1 MKDRST
7 FGAVTVA
14 NGEEET
20 VNTAPWRRGSLL
32 RRPRWA
38 RGAALLAK
46 RGLRMLLAPR
56 RHKEQRPFSRARR
69 RGASVVALRLAA
81 CVVVATALWSA
92 APAVADDPSP
102 VPGVTTTTD
111 APPPDPYSPAARTA
125 KPKPVARSATPA
137 VRSAPITHYVPPAA
151 VAPAQVARV
160 PRHRTKH
167 QTKAVPTKRTRA
179 ARSRSVSP
187 PFSVNLAP
195 LQAVVAAVERQ
206 VVPAS
211 NGRDRYLWLAGS
223 SFAVLA
229 LAGLSLLMLT
239 LRIAR
244 DISGVV
250 G

>member
-1 MKDRST
+1 VR
-7 FGAVTVA
+7 VTIA

-20 VNTAPWRRGSLL
+20 VTTAPRRRRSLL

-46 RGLRMLLAPR
+46 RGLWVLLTLR

-92 APAVADDPSP
+92 APAVADGVPP

-111 APPPDPYSPAARTA
+111 APPPDPYSPPARKT
-125 KPKPVARSATPA
+125 KPKPAARSVTPA
-137 VRSAPITHYVPPAA
+137 VRSAPTTRYVPPAA
-151 VAPAQVARV
+151 VAPAQVAP
-160 PRHRTKH
+160 PRHPAKH
-167 QTKAVPTKRTRA
+167 QTKAVQKKRARVA
-179 ARSRSVSP
+179 ASRTVSP
-187 PFSVNLAP
+187 PFPVNLAP

-206 VVPAS
+206 VVPGS

-239 LRIAR
+239 MRIAR
-244 DISGVV
+244 PVRET
-250 G
+250 

>member
-1 MKDRST
+1 MR
-7 FGAVTVA
+7 VTIA

-20 VNTAPWRRGSLL
+20 VNTAPRRRRSLL

-38 RGAALLAK
+38 RGAALIET

-92 APAVADDPSP
+92 APAVADGVPP

-111 APPPDPYSPAARTA
+111 APPPDPYSPPPRTT
-125 KPKPVARSATPA
+125 KPKPVARSVTPA
-137 VRSAPITHYVPPAA
+137 VRSAPTTHYVPPAA
-151 VAPAQVARV
+151 VAPAQVAP
-160 PRHRTKH
+160 PRHATKH
-167 QTKAVPTKRTRA
+167 QTKAVQKKRTHA
-179 ARSRSVSP
+179 AGTRTVSP
-187 PFSVNLAP
+187 PFKMNLAP
-195 LQAVVAAVERQ
+195 LQAIVAGAQRPL
-206 VVPAS
+206 VPVS
-211 NGRDRYLWLAGS
+211 NGHDRYLWLAGS

-239 LRIAR
+239 MRTAR
-244 DISGVV
+244 ARTGVV

>member
-1 MKDRST
+1 VR
-7 FGAVTVA
+7 VTIA

-20 VNTAPWRRGSLL
+20 VNTAPWRRRSLL

-38 RGAALLAK
+38 RGAALIAK
-46 RGLRMLLAPR
+46 RGLRMLLTLR
-56 RHKEQRPFSRARR
+56 RHKEQRPFLRARR

-81 CVVVATALWSA
+81 CVVAATALWSA
-92 APAVADDPSP
+92 APAVADDGPP

-111 APPPDPYSPAARTA
+111 APPPDPYSPPARTT
-125 KPKPVARSATPA
+125 KPKPAARSVTPA
-137 VRSAPITHYVPPAA
+137 VRASPTTHYVPPAA
-151 VAPAQVARV
+151 VAPAQVSRA

-167 QTKAVPTKRTRA
+167 QTKAVPRKRTRP

-187 PFSVNLAP
+187 PFTVNLAP

-206 VVPAS
+206 VVPGS

-239 LRIAR
+239 MRIAR
-244 DISGVV
+244 PVRET
-250 G
+250 

>member
-1 MKDRST
+1 MR
-7 FGAVTVA
+7 VTIA

-20 VNTAPWRRGSLL
+20 VNTAPWRRRSLL

-46 RGLRMLLAPR
+46 RGLWVLLTLR

-92 APAVADDPSP
+92 APAVADGVPP

-111 APPPDPYSPAARTA
+111 APPPDPYSPTARTT
-125 KPKPVARSATPA
+125 KPKPAARSVTPA
-137 VRSAPITHYVPPAA
+137 VRSAPITHYVPPATG
-151 VAPAQVARV
+151 APAQVAP
-160 PRHRTKH
+160 PRHPTKH
-167 QTKAVPTKRTRA
+167 QTKAVQKKRTHA
-179 ARSRSVSP
+179 AASRTVSP
-187 PFSVNLAP
+187 PFTVNLAP

-206 VVPAS
+206 VVPGS

-229 LAGLSLLMLT
+229 LAGLSRLMLT
-239 LRIAR
+239 MRIAR
-244 DISGVV
+244 PVRET
-250 G
+250 

>member
-1 MKDRST
+1 MR
-7 FGAVTVA
+7 VTIA

-20 VNTAPWRRGSLL
+20 VNTAPWRRRSLL

-46 RGLRMLLAPR
+46 RGLRMLLTPR

-81 CVVVATALWSA
+81 CVVAATALWSA
-92 APAVADDPSP
+92 APAVADDVPP

-111 APPPDPYSPAARTA
+111 APPPDPYSPPAQTT
-125 KPKPVARSATPA
+125 KPKPVARSVTPA
-137 VRSAPITHYVPPAA
+137 VRSAPTTHYVPSAV
-151 VAPAQVARV
+151 VAPARVAA
-160 PRHRTKH
+160 PPHPTKH
-167 QTKAVPTKRTRA
+167 QTKATQRKRKRA
-179 ARSRSVSP
+179 AGSRTVSP
-187 PFSVNLAP
+187 PFRVNLAP
-195 LQAVVAAVERQ
+195 FEAIVAAAVQRPL
-206 VVPAS
+206 VAVS

-239 LRIAR
+239 MRIAR
-244 DISGVV
+244 PVRET
-250 G
+250 

>member
-1 MKDRST
+1 VR
-7 FGAVTVA
+7 VTIA

-20 VNTAPWRRGSLL
+20 VNTAPRRRRSLL

-46 RGLRMLLAPR
+46 RGLRMLLTLR

-92 APAVADDPSP
+92 APAVADDVPP

-111 APPPDPYSPAARTA
+111 APPPDPYSPPARTT
-125 KPKPVARSATPA
+125 KPKPAARSVTPA
-137 VRSAPITHYVPPAA
+137 VRSAPITHYVPPATG
-151 VAPAQVARV
+151 APAQVAP
-160 PRHRTKH
+160 PRHPTKH
-167 QTKAVPTKRTRA
+167 QTKAVQKKRTHA
-179 ARSRSVSP
+179 AASRTVSP
-187 PFSVNLAP
+187 PFTVNLAP

-206 VVPAS
+206 VVPGS

-239 LRIAR
+239 MRIAR
-244 DISGVV
+244 PVRET
-250 G
+250 

>member
-1 MKDRST
+1 VR
-7 FGAVTVA
+7 VTIA

-20 VNTAPWRRGSLL
+20 VNTAPRRRRSLL

-46 RGLRMLLAPR
+46 RGLRVLLTLR

-92 APAVADDPSP
+92 APAVADDVPP

-111 APPPDPYSPAARTA
+111 APPPDPYSPPARTT
-125 KPKPVARSATPA
+125 KPKPAARSVTPA
-137 VRSAPITHYVPPAA
+137 VRSAPITHYVPPATG
-151 VAPAQVARV
+151 APAQVAP
-160 PRHRTKH
+160 PRHPTKH
-167 QTKAVPTKRTRA
+167 QTKAVQKKRTHA
-179 ARSRSVSP
+179 AASRTVSP
-187 PFSVNLAP
+187 PFTVNLAP

-206 VVPAS
+206 VVPGS

-239 LRIAR
+239 MRIAR
-244 DISGVV
+244 PVRET
-250 G
+250 